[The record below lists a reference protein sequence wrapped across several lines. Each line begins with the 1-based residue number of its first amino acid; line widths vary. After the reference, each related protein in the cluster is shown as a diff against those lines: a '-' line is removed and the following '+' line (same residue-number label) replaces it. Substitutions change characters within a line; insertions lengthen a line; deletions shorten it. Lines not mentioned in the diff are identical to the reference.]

1 MLVLSYPADVRG
13 MGKYVK
19 LALLH
24 LLAAS
29 IAAAA
34 SVGSL
39 ALLYLIAVVFE
50 SAYTPPAC

>member
-1 MLVLSYPADVRG
+1 MLSYPADVRG
-13 MGKYVK
+13 VGKYVK
-19 LALLH
+19 LALLL

-34 SVGSL
+34 SVGSF

-50 SAYTPPAC
+50 SAYTLPAC